1 MKLSTFNQLVLIL
14 TTAACAVIGSVAIA
28 SEASLNRAVTAND
41 GWVGYSVP
49 MIAAA
54 GSPCCY
60 NIHNGK
66 PVRRGCSLDGE
77 SWSSGSTQ
85 DSSDL
90 TPKDDTLKIY
100 LHVVDGKIES
110 ARSVAA
116 SCPVEDADRAR
127 WLDNV
132 AAVDSVAMLA
142 RRVRDAGGK
151 SHDDADDVLAALAMH
166 DEPLVTAQLARFVE
180 PSNAHELRQHAL
192 FWLGEM
198 RGAAGAD
205 IVERYA
211 TTDADPKLRAHAVF
225 VLSESSAVDGY
236 AKIHRI
242 AQRDPAD
249 HVREQALFWMAQMN
263 DPRAR
268 NDIDQAIR
276 SDPSAHVREQGVF
289 ALSQLKD
296 GQATAA
302 LIDIVRGDYPREV
315 KKQALFW
322 LGESGS
328 SAALAF
334 LDSVL
339 GKDRLADHDD

>member
-1 MKLSTFNQLVLIL
+1 MKISTFNRLILIL
-14 TTAACAVIGSVAIA
+14 TTAACAVIGPVAFA
-28 SEASLNRAVTAND
+28 SEATLTREITTKD

-49 MIAAA
+49 MVAAA

-60 NIHNGK
+60 KIPNGK
-66 PVRRGCSLDGE
+66 PVHRGCSLDGN
-77 SWSSGSTQ
+77 SWSSGSNQ

-90 TPKDDTLKIY
+90 TPKDDTLKVY
-100 LHVVDGKIES
+100 LHVVDGKIGS

-132 AAVDSVAMLA
+132 AVADSVAMLA
-142 RRVRDAGGK
+142 RRVGTASDKPHEG
-151 SHDDADDVLAALAMH
+151 ADDVLASLAMH
-166 DEPLVTAQLARFVE
+166 DNESVTAQLARFAD
-180 PSNAHELRQHAL
+180 PSSAGELRENAL

-211 TTDADPKLRAHAVF
+211 TTDDDPKLRAHAVF
-225 VLSESSAVDGY
+225 VLSQSHAVDGY
-236 AKIHRI
+236 SKIQRI
-242 AQRDPAD
+242 SKNDPAD
-249 HVREQALFWMAQMN
+249 HVREQGLFWMSQMN

-268 NDIDQAIR
+268 TDIIDAIR
-276 SDPSAHVREQGVF
+276 IDRSEHVREQGVF
-289 ALSQLKD
+289 ALSQLK
-296 GQATAA
+296 GQQADAA
-302 LIDIVRGDYPREV
+302 LIDVVRGDYSREV

-328 SAALAF
+328 VAALAF

-339 GKDRLADHDD
+339 LEDRVN